1 MRVGIFGETFVGHQL
16 ADALAAAHHSIT
28 PLRNLADAPLMDMIV
43 LALPPQQLP
52 RAVEALAPHVRSQHV
67 VMHTALGMGAQVL
80 DDVETRGAIVIAAS
94 PAIVSTANA
103 STADTRTS
111 AASPWLGSTEGQA
124 GGSGNAEG
132 QAGGSGNAEGQATA
146 AAGVVAKPLA
156 GQKWA
161 MSTLDELGE
170 TIGSL
175 LLAECGAVAVEMTDA
190 KRPLLAAKVWL
201 AGMSEVA
208 AAAAREEAVRMLR
221 GDAPLQ
227 GHTSLQNH
235 DSVRDHAS
243 VQDHARVFPE
253 PTTHDIMYGLAA
265 VSEPAMRR
273 AYVEAA
279 RRYAEIVGDVEL
291 EMWALQEETR

>member
-103 STADTRTS
+103 SAADMRTS
-111 AASPWLGSTEGQA
+111 AASPWLGST
-124 GGSGNAEG
+124 EG

-190 KRPLLAAKVWL
+190 ERPLLAAKVWL

-253 PTTHDIMYGLAA
+253 PITHDIMYGLAA

>member
-1 MRVGIFGETFVGHQL
+1 MGIFGETFVGHQL

-80 DDVETRGAIVIAAS
+80 DDVETQGAIVIAAS
-94 PAIVSTANA
+94 PATVSTANA
-103 STADTRTS
+103 SSTDTRTS
-111 AASPWLGSTEGQA
+111 AASSADTRT
-124 GGSGNAEG
+124 S
-132 QAGGSGNAEGQATA
+132 
-146 AAGVVAKPLA
+146 AAGVVAKPLV

-170 TIGSL
+170 TIGGL

-190 KRPLLAAKVWL
+190 ERPLLAAKVWL
-201 AGMSEVA
+201 AGMSEVT

-221 GDAPLQ
+221 GDA
-227 GHTSLQNH
+227 
-235 DSVRDHAS
+235 R
-243 VQDHARVFPE
+243 VQDHAPVFPE
-253 PTTHDIMYGLAA
+253 PTTHDIMYGLSA
-265 VSEPAMRR
+265 VIEPAMRR